1 MATRLFL
8 SESRLEEWIA
18 EGRAELRDE
27 GIRLVPDGISLSLE
41 SACHVRSLVEGIDAH
56 EWVGRVKGERW
67 LREAGAEILGTAMI
81 FGDSAYEIV
90 PGFLVVPG
98 KAGEASEAPGLGRT

>member
-8 SESRLEEWIA
+8 PESRLEEWIA
-18 EGRAELRDE
+18 SGRAELQDE
-27 GIRLVPDGISLSLE
+27 GIRLLPEGVPLSLE
-41 SACHVRSLVEGIDAH
+41 SACHVRSLVEGRDAN

-90 PGFLVVPG
+90 PGFLVVAGEAG
-98 KAGEASEAPGLGRT
+98 KAGEARRLGSA